1 MIGYYTDKDL
11 NQKQPAM
18 QFAQAQLVL
27 APAILD
33 TDINNPRHQFILFDC
48 TTEKK
53 ALQKIQALGLI
64 PLKRNNRGIILAK
77 RP

>member
-1 MIGYYTDKDL
+1 MARCSRRLFRQLARK
-11 NQKQPAM
+11 

-33 TDINNPRHQFILFDC
+33 TNLSDPRYKFILFDC
-48 TTEKK
+48 SSEKI
-53 ALQKIQALGLI
+53 AFQKIQELGLI
-64 PLKRNNRGIILAK
+64 PLKRNNLGIILTK